1 MGICW
6 ANGERLVIANADGT
20 LSEVLAGEARSP
32 ATTRLALAGHALFTR
47 SDGAGLAECSRA
59 YRAALL
65 EAAEGAEAAAEG
77 GGAGEEA
84 SQLYA
89 AHVVWEFCEAVY
101 LSDGTSWGRGEG
113 GIPGC
118 GFGDWSWDPPSVATS
133 ASRLV
138 LGLLLVLFR
147 LSLCCSFEAFAMS
160 LAREDDRCRFPP
172 AFLF

>member
-47 SDGAGLAECSRA
+47 SDGAGLAECARA

-65 EAAEGAEAAAEG
+65 EAAEGAEATADG
-77 GGAGEEA
+77 GGGGEEA

-101 LSDGTSWGRGEG
+101 LSDGTSWGRGERRG
-113 GIPGC
+113 LEY
-118 GFGDWSWDPPSVATS
+118 GFGNSSWDAPSVAMS
-133 ASRLV
+133 ASRFV
-138 LGLLLVLFR
+138 LGFLLVWLR
-147 LSLCCSFEAFAMS
+147 LSLCCPFETS
-160 LAREDDRCRFPP
+160 LAREADGVTLPP
-172 AFLF
+172 AFFF